1 MLLDN
6 KVKDKHFA
14 QNDSKHSLTSICSF
28 YLPEC
33 NFDYS
38 FKIQGHDFIWPLSLV
53 TSRWLD

>member
-38 FKIQGHDFIWPLSLV
+38 FKIQGHDFI
-53 TSRWLD
+53 